1 MSVTLSTV
9 LVKAEFTGQ
18 SSSGAISV
26 PGLQVGDTAI
36 VDLNGHN
43 VIGSSFE
50 QIISVADQIQ
60 QLSGSDLSSQTY
72 KFFMV
77 RWS

>member
-9 LVKAEFTGQ
+9 FVKAEFNGRNG
-18 SSSGAISV
+18 SGAISV

-43 VIGSSFE
+43 VIGGSFE
-50 QIISVADQIQ
+50 QIVSVADEIQ
-60 QLSGSDLSSQTY
+60 QLSGSDLSGQTY
-72 KFFMV
+72 RFFLV